1 MKRFKKFWLIS
12 IIIFLL
18 FVVTVAWVNVTITKL
33 GKSYSYNSID
43 SIPHNHCALVLGT
56 SKYLWNGKRNLYYT
70 NRIKAAVELYNCDK
84 VDFIIVSGDN
94 RNRNYNEP
102 ITMYNDLIAA
112 GIPNKKII
120 LDYAGFRTLDS
131 VVRGKEVF
139 GQDKFTIVSQA
150 FHNQRAVYIARKKG
164 IEAIAFNTDD
174 EAGKLAFKVQLRE
187 VAARMLVVFDMIT
200 SKQPHFLG
208 EKIMIPDENSSFTLP
223 LDTKP

>member
-1 MKRFKKFWLIS
+1 LKILKRVLLIALILS
-12 IIIFLL
+12 TLAGIAVF
-18 FVVTVAWVNVTITKL
+18 WVNARIANL
-33 GKSYSYNSID
+33 GNRYIYSSVD

-56 SKYLWNGKRNLYYT
+56 SKYLWNGKRNLFYT
-70 NRIKAAVELYNCDK
+70 NRIKAAVELYNHNKIDY
-84 VDFIIVSGDN
+84 IIVSGDN

-139 GQDKFTIVSQA
+139 GQDKFTIVSQL
-150 FHNQRAVYIARKKG
+150 FHNQRALYIARQKG
-164 IEAIAFNTDD
+164 IEAIAFNTEDNG
-174 EAGKLAFKVQLRE
+174 EKLALKVQLRE
-187 VAARMLVVFDMIT
+187 LGARMLVVIDMIT

-208 EKIMIPDENSSFTLP
+208 EKVIIPDEISPFSFP
-223 LDTKP
+223 PDTKP

>member
-1 MKRFKKFWLIS
+1 MKRFKIVILIA
-12 IIIFLL
+12 IIICFL
-18 FVVTVAWVNVTITKL
+18 FVVFVTWVNVTITKI
-33 GKSYSYNSID
+33 GNSYSYSSID

-70 NRIKAAVELYNCDK
+70 NRIKAAVELYNHSK
-84 VDFIIVSGDN
+84 IDFIIVSGDN

-139 GQDKFTIVSQA
+139 GQDQFTIVSQA
-150 FHNQRAVYIARKKG
+150 FHNQRAIYIARKKG
-164 IEAIAFNTDD
+164 IEAIAFNTED
-174 EAGKLAFKVQLRE
+174 EPGKHAFKVQIRE
-187 VAARMLVVFDMIT
+187 VAARILVVFDMIT
-200 SKQPHFLG
+200 YRQPHFLG
-208 EKIMIPDENSSFTLP
+208 EKVMIPNENIPFSLP